1 MPIGDFGAMITSP
14 IPFVMD
20 IILSSVRLL
29 VTCKTFA
36 QIIMIPLMTTRER
49 VIGLLFF
56 LENKKIRLSYNVLVL
71 QIVLNL
77 ILSNVT

>member
-1 MPIGDFGAMITSP
+1 MNSVMPIGDFGAMITSP

-56 LENKKIRLSYNVLVL
+56 LENKKSG
-71 QIVLNL
+71 
-77 ILSNVT
+77 SVTMC